1 MNGSPVND
9 IFVLGTL
16 EFSELEKFHERMKT
30 QIRKESRVQKISR
43 MFHLSK
49 WSHDKHNK
57 QHTSTPD
64 LTRID
69 SDNNPANTKT
79 QSPTHDD
86 DGKVLSKS
94 RSFDS
99 LPSSVTRKYPSRKQK
114 PVGAQRL
121 LNDSLLPLTFLAGD
135 MSSRGSSRR
144 TSPSAVSSVPSS
156 RGRSRA
162 STPDLDV
169 KKLGPSRFPSLTQ
182 QKTDHVPQQ
191 PSVSNSIAPTET
203 FTNKCRGNEE
213 IGEIVHRKLSLDS
226 MIAKI
231 KVCPL

>member
-1 MNGSPVND
+1 M
-9 IFVLGTL
+9 GTL
-16 EFSELEKFHERMKT
+16 EFLELEKFHERMKT

-43 MFHLSK
+43 MFHLNK
-49 WSHDKHNK
+49 WSHDKHNA

-69 SDNNPANTKT
+69 PDNNPANTKT

-114 PVGAQRL
+114 VGAHRL

-144 TSPSAVSSVPSS
+144 TSPSAVSSAPSS
-156 RGRSRA
+156 RRRSRA

-182 QKTDHVPQQ
+182 QKIDHVPQQ
-191 PSVSNSIAPTET
+191 PSVSKIDITPTET
-203 FTNKCRGNEE
+203 HKCPGIEE
-213 IGEIVHRKLSLDS
+213 VGKITHRKLSLDS

-231 KVCPL
+231 KVCPFRCNSD